1 MVHLGQVTNDSEV
14 QKDKE
19 ASNGIDMSKL
29 GPEGSSPDDFETSI
43 YGSRFAA
50 EDLPRHEMPEKE
62 MPAATAYRMI
72 KDDLTLD
79 GNPTLKYTTTRPLN
93 ATLADIFNSLASFVT
108 TYMEPEV
115 EKLMTDAFAKNFIDY
130 EEVPQKHLSP

>member
-14 QKDKE
+14 QKGKDD

-79 GNPTLKYTTTRPLN
+79 GNPTLKYTQPSST
-93 ATLADIFNSLASFVT
+93 TLADESTALPRSSQLT
-108 TYMEPEV
+108 W
-115 EKLMTDAFAKNFIDY
+115 
-130 EEVPQKHLSP
+130 SPKSRSS